1 MSYCTSSREIQIQGN
16 SLLCNFS
23 DKIDTTARSHAIHFH
38 HIRGFSILCPDLFF
52 WQKIASKAI
61 SDPPFRHCLILL
73 VKIWIFTKKQSLKA
87 KSLVNKP
94 SITPSRIIVAPLIMQ
109 MDLVSDLE
117 NCRGQIW
124 DDGLKVWKI
133 VITHCYIGKYQASAE
148 NETKPPPC
156 SR

>member
-1 MSYCTSSREIQIQGN
+1 MSYCTSSHEIQIQGN
-16 SLLCNFS
+16 SLC
-23 DKIDTTARSHAIHFH
+23 AISL
-38 HIRGFSILCPDLFF
+38 IRLLHLQGHEEFVFTLFEDF
-52 WQKIASKAI
+52 FVRIFFLKKIASKAI
-61 SDPPFRHCLILL
+61 SHPPFGHCLTLL
-73 VKIWIFTKKQSLKA
+73 VGIWIFTKKQSLKA

-94 SITPSRIIVAPLIMQ
+94 LITSSRIIVAPLIMQ
-109 MDLVSDLE
+109 LDLVSDLE